1 MAVQVAL
8 PLVIRS
14 FPLSGTVR
22 VQGVHLYRY
31 RMQYSTVQ
39 CKREGEREEPAR
51 HIGALARSAVLSF
64 LPLIITG
71 VAMATAATR
80 SRSVQH
86 YAASL
91 PPSLF
96 YLSLFSYSPPSLSL
110 LLFSKYDEFML
121 QTIKSNLHCLFSLN
135 RQ

>member
-1 MAVQVAL
+1 MPAASNKIIPTVGN
-8 PLVIRS
+8 S
-14 FPLSGTVR
+14 TGTDR
-22 VQGVHLYRY
+22 VYTCTGAEC
-31 RMQYSTVQ
+31 STVQ
-39 CKREGEREEPAR
+39 YEREGEREEPAR

-96 YLSLFSYSPPSLSL
+96 YLSLLPLSSLSL
-110 LLFSKYDEFML
+110 YYYSRNMTSSCYRRFN
-121 QTIKSNLHCLFSLN
+121 QTVIVYLV
-135 RQ
+135 

>member
-1 MAVQVAL
+1 MAVQLAL
-8 PLVIRS
+8 LRAGNSTGTGCTLV
-14 FPLSGTVR
+14 P
-22 VQGVHLYRY
+22 VQNVV
-31 RMQYSTVQ
+31 QYSTVQ
-39 CKREGEREEPAR
+39 YEREGEREEPAR

-96 YLSLFSYSPPSLSL
+96 YLSLLPISLSIIIL
-110 LLFSKYDEFML
+110 E
-121 QTIKSNLHCLFSLN
+121 I
-135 RQ
+135 

>member
-1 MAVQVAL
+1 MHSTLVPVQNV
-8 PLVIRS
+8 V
-14 FPLSGTVR
+14 
-22 VQGVHLYRY
+22 
-31 RMQYSTVQ
+31 QYSAV
-39 CKREGEREEPAR
+39 REGGREREREEPAR

-96 YLSLFSYSPPSLSL
+96 YLSLLSHSPLSL

-121 QTIKSNLHCLFSLN
+121 
-135 RQ
+135 